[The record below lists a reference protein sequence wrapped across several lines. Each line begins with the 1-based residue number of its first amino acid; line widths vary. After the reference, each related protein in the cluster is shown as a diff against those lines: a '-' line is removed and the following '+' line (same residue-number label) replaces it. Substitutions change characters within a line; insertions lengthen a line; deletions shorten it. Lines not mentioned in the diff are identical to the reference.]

1 MPRGRFVDYA
11 EPPERPADPAVRRAN
26 LRRIVRLFV
35 PYKLRLSAVLAL
47 IVFSAALGVDPRVP
61 AARPPERD
69 RRLGH
74 VADLVPRRRG

>member
-47 IVFSAALGVDPRVP
+47 IVFAAGLGVVP
-61 AARPPERD
+61 APEWSMVVMH
-69 RRLGH
+69 GP
-74 VADLVPRRRG
+74 VTPQT